1 MAQKKMTADEI
12 LDELKRDQKVTVDE
26 KGAPS
31 VDMGRIDDLIRDI
44 LTKNKEQELKKT
56 SDQFTAQEKE
66 EIEKEVRVQTN
77 SLTRKL
83 QKMQKEAGKAR
94 TTAIRVQ
101 LSGEIPETEQTSE
114 ALAEEAPEDDE
125 PTLGM
130 TPEAFL
136 ELREKRQHRA
146 EQFVLDPA
154 RPPQEAK
161 PEGLENSEPADEG
174 KAASLRSEQKDALPQ
189 SEIDTISAADLMAAA
204 EQIPSSEVSGEPKIE
219 QDEKRN
225 GESVTAEK
233 APFSIKA
240 DLDDGPTGYIFSSDD
255 EYVSVRQRD
264 SVLAM
269 LKKQLR
275 RARISRALTA
285 ICALCGVLLA
295 AVQFGVSSVWVL
307 GLIEV
312 SPLVYTALCAGLIV
326 VSLLASFPLFS
337 SAAHGV
343 KKDVFCLV
351 SALIVLSANVIF
363 LFSPETLLNG
373 RGVLYAPLTALSLFA
388 LACARVMRQR
398 RILYSFELLSS
409 EEEKNGVLV
418 LADGAVSREMTRGL
432 AIEEEPVL
440 AVNTPAAFFDG
451 FLTRE
456 QQSDPADH
464 TARLLL
470 WVSVGLGFAFSVAL
484 YLLTSDLYA
493 SVTLFSGAAAL
504 GFGLLYPV
512 MCELTLYDSRPIFEN
527 YESTIPDWTTI
538 EDAADVN
545 CILMNATELFPEGS
559 VVLHGIKTFQG
570 TRIDTA
576 IVDAA
581 SVICKADS
589 VLRDVFLYIIN
600 GRTELL
606 KPVDTVR
613 YEDLMGL
620 SAWVDEK
627 RVLIGNRDLM
637 INHSVAVP
645 KRGYEE
651 PYQKDGCEVV
661 YLAREGELYAA
672 FIVEF
677 TAAERPSAILDMMN
691 RRGLCAAVRS
701 VDACITP
708 ALLERVFG
716 VSAEEIK
723 ILPARL
729 HELFE
734 ERHKPR
740 ERAETSLANKG
751 RGNSAFVVSVAACGQ
766 LLRCIKR
773 GRILC
778 LIGAVLL
785 ILVLGGLLYFDLM
798 TAASAAAAACG
809 ALLLF
814 LFYWLYERNMKL

>member
-12 LDELKRDQKVTVDE
+12 LDELKRDQKVTMDE

-31 VDMGRIDDLIRDI
+31 LDMGRIDDLIRDI

-83 QKMQKEAGKAR
+83 QKMQREAGKAR

-101 LSGEIPETEQTSE
+101 LSGELPEAEQTSE
-114 ALAEEAPEDDE
+114 ISEEEALEDDE
-125 PTLGM
+125 PALGM

-136 ELREKRQHRA
+136 ELREKRQQRA
-146 EQFVLDPA
+146 EQFVLEPA

-161 PEGLENSEPADEG
+161 PEELENPDLTEEE
-174 KAASLRSEQKDALPQ
+174 KAASVQPEQKDVSPQ
-189 SEIDTISAADLMAAA
+189 LDTISASDLMAAA
-204 EQIPSSEVSGEPKIE
+204 EQQLPPAPPAVENESPDKRQNTESFPTRSEK
-219 QDEKRN
+219 
-225 GESVTAEK
+225 T
-233 APFSIKA
+233 PFQIIA
-240 DLDDGPTGYIFSSDD
+240 DSDDGPTGYIFSNDD

-326 VSLLASFPLFS
+326 VSLLASFPLFA

-351 SALIVLSANVIF
+351 SVLIVLAVNIIF

-388 LACARVMRQR
+388 LSCARVMRQR
-398 RILYSFELLSS
+398 RMLYSFELLSS
-409 EEEKNGVLV
+409 DEEKNGVLV

-440 AVNTPAAFFDG
+440 AANTPAAFFDG

-456 QQSDPADH
+456 QQSDPADRA
-464 TARLLL
+464 ARPML
-470 WVSVGLGFAFSVAL
+470 WVSAGLGFALSVVL
-484 YLLTSDLYA
+484 YLLTKDLYA
-493 SVTLFSGAAAL
+493 AITLFSGAAAL

-512 MCELTLYDSRPIFEN
+512 MCELTLHDSRPVFES

-545 CILMNATELFPEGS
+545 CILMNAADLFPEGS

-637 INHSVAVP
+637 VNHSVAVP

-677 TAAERPSAILDMMN
+677 TATEKPSAILDMMN

-716 VSAEEIK
+716 VSAEEVK

-740 ERAETSLANKG
+740 ERAETSLANKEG
-751 RGNSAFVVSVAACGQ
+751 SSAFVVSVAACGQ

-773 GRILC
+773 GRTLC

-785 ILVLGGLLYFDLM
+785 ILALAGLLYFDLM
-798 TAASAAAAACG
+798 TAASAAAAAGG

-814 LFYWLYERNMKL
+814 LFYWLYERNVKL

>member
-101 LSGEIPETEQTSE
+101 LSGELLETEQTSE
-114 ALAEEAPEDDE
+114 ALAEEAQEDDE

-161 PEGLENSEPADEG
+161 PEGLENSEPADEE
-174 KAASLRSEQKDALPQ
+174 KDASLRSEQKDALPQ
-189 SEIDTISAADLMAAA
+189 SEIDTISAADLMA
-204 EQIPSSEVSGEPKIE
+204 
-219 QDEKRN
+219 
-225 GESVTAEK
+225 
-233 APFSIKA
+233 A

-312 SPLVYTALCAGLIV
+312 SPLVYTALCAGLV
-326 VSLLASFPLFS
+326 VASLLASFPLFS

-351 SALIVLSANVIF
+351 SALIVLAANVIF

-388 LACARVMRQR
+388 LSCARVMRQR
-398 RILYSFELLSS
+398 RMLYSFELLSS
-409 EEEKNGVLV
+409 DEEKNGVLV

-545 CILMNATELFPEGS
+545 CILMNATDLFPEGS
-559 VVLHGIKTFQG
+559 VILHGIKTFQG

-677 TAAERPSAILDMMN
+677 TAEEKPSAILDMMN

-716 VSAEEIK
+716 VSAEEVK

-740 ERAETSLANKG
+740 ERAETSLANKKG
-751 RGNSAFVVSVAACGQ
+751 GNSAFVVSVAACGQ

-785 ILVLGGLLYFDLM
+785 ILALGGLLYFDLM
-798 TAASAAAAACG
+798 TAASAAAAAGG

>member
-12 LDELKRDQKVTVDE
+12 LDELKRGQKVTMDE
-26 KGAPS
+26 QGAPS

-44 LTKNKEQELKKT
+44 LTRNKEQQLKKS
-56 SDQFTAQEKE
+56 SDQFTAQEKD

-83 QKMQKEAGKAR
+83 QKMQKEAGKTH

-101 LSGEIPETEQTSE
+101 LSGELPEEE
-114 ALAEEAPEDDE
+114 AEETAEPENDAAAE
-125 PTLGM
+125 PVLGM

-136 ELREKRQHRA
+136 ELREKRQQRA
-146 EQFVLDPA
+146 EQFVLEPA
-154 RPPQEAK
+154 RPPEEAK
-161 PEGLENSEPADEG
+161 PEGVKPAADPAEKVFEPD
-174 KAASLRSEQKDALPQ
+174 PQ
-189 SEIDTISAADLMAAA
+189 SEQPEVGAISAADLMTTA
-204 EQIPSSEVSGEPKIE
+204 EEDMPQPAPAV
-219 QDEKRN
+219 QQEKTE
-225 GESVTAEK
+225 GESTPVVQEK
-233 APFSIKA
+233 ETPFHLEG
-240 DLDDGPTGYIFSSDD
+240 DLNDGPTGYVFSNDD
-255 EYVSVRQRD
+255 EYVSPKQCD
-264 SVLAM
+264 SVLAL

-275 RARISRALTA
+275 RARVSRALTA

-295 AVQFGVSSVWVL
+295 AVQLGVSSVWIL
-307 GLIEV
+307 GIIEV
-312 SPLVYTALCAGLIV
+312 SPLVYTVLCAGLIIA
-326 VSLLASFPLFS
+326 SLLASFPLFS
-337 SAAHGV
+337 SSARGAR
-343 KKDVFCLV
+343 KDAFCLV
-351 SALIVLSANVIF
+351 SVLIVLAANVIF
-363 LFSPETLLNG
+363 LFSPETLLAG

-398 RILYSFELLSS
+398 RRLYSFEILSS
-409 EEEKNGVLV
+409 DEEKNGVLV
-418 LADGAVSREMTRGL
+418 LSDGAVSREMTRGL
-432 AIEEEPVL
+432 AMEEEPVL
-440 AVNTPAAFFDG
+440 AANVSAGFFDG

-456 QQSDPADH
+456 QQDDPADAA
-464 TARLLL
+464 ARPLM
-470 WVSVGLGFAFSVAL
+470 WISIGLGAALAVVL
-484 YLLTSDLYA
+484 YLLTRDLYA
-493 SVTLFSGAAAL
+493 AVTIISGAAAL

-527 YESTIPDWTTI
+527 YGSTIPDWTTI

-545 CILMNATELFPEGS
+545 CILMNAADLFPEGS

-677 TAAERPSAILDMMN
+677 TAAEKPSAILNMMN

-716 VSAEEIK
+716 VSAEEVK
-723 ILPARL
+723 ILSARL

-740 ERAETSLANKG
+740 ERAETSLANKKG
-751 RGNSAFVVSVAACGQ
+751 SGAFVVSVAACGQ

-785 ILVLGGLLYFDLM
+785 ILALGGLLYFDLM
-798 TAASAAAAACG
+798 TAASAAAAAGG
-809 ALLLF
+809 ALLPF

>member
-1 MAQKKMTADEI
+1 MARKKMTADEI
-12 LDELKRDQKVTVDE
+12 LDELRRDQKVTVDE

-56 SDQFTAQEKE
+56 SDQFTVQEKE

-101 LSGEIPETEQTSE
+101 LSGELPEAETNTEE
-114 ALAEEAPEDDE
+114 VEDE

-130 TPEAFL
+130 TAEAFL
-136 ELREKRQHRA
+136 ELREKRQQRA
-146 EQFVLDPA
+146 EQFVLEPA
-154 RPPQEAK
+154 RPPQEVK
-161 PEGLENSEPADEG
+161 PEEVDPPHLTEERTAPAQP
-174 KAASLRSEQKDALPQ
+174 EQQDVSPQ
-189 SEIDTISAADLMAAA
+189 PETGSISAADLMAAA
-204 EQIPSSEVSGEPKIE
+204 EQQSLSSVSAVEN
-219 QDEKRN
+219 EKPDKREN
-225 GESVTAEK
+225 AESVSSVSEE
-233 APFSIKA
+233 PLFQMKA
-240 DLDDGPTGYIFSSDD
+240 DLNDGPTGYIFSNDD
-255 EYVSVRQRD
+255 EYVSVSQRD
-264 SVLAM
+264 SVFAM

-275 RARISRALTA
+275 CARVSRALTA

-295 AVQFGVSSVWVL
+295 AVQFGASSVWIL

-312 SPLVYTALCAGLIV
+312 SPLIYTVLCAGLVIA
-326 VSLLASFPLFS
+326 SLSASFPLFP
-337 SAAHGV
+337 SAARGV

-351 SALIVLSANVIF
+351 SVLIVLAANIVF
-363 LFSPETLLNG
+363 LFSPETLLSG
-373 RGVLYAPLTALSLFA
+373 RGVLYAPLTAISLFA

-398 RILYSFELLSS
+398 RLLCSFETLSS
-409 EEEKNGVLV
+409 DEEKNSVLV
-418 LADGAVSREMTRGL
+418 LSDGAVSREMTRGL

-440 AVNTPAAFFDG
+440 AANAPTAFFDG

-464 TARLLL
+464 AARSML
-470 WVSVGLGFAFSVAL
+470 WVSAGLGFTLSVVL
-484 YLLTSDLYA
+484 YLLTKDLYA
-493 SVTLFSGAAAL
+493 AVTLFSGAAAL
-504 GFGLLYPV
+504 GFGLLYPL
-512 MCELTLYDSRPIFEN
+512 MCELTLRDSRPIFEG

-538 EDAADVN
+538 EDVADVN
-545 CILMNATELFPEGS
+545 CILMNAADLFPEGS

-637 INHSVAVP
+637 VNHSVAVP

-651 PYQKDGCEVV
+651 PYQRDGYEVV

-677 TAAERPSAILDMMN
+677 TAAEKPSVILDMMN

-716 VSAEEIK
+716 VSAQEVK

-740 ERAETSLANKG
+740 ERAETSLANKEG
-751 RGNSAFVVSVAACGQ
+751 SSAFVVSVAACGQ
-766 LLRCIKR
+766 LWRCVKR
-773 GRILC
+773 GRALC

-785 ILVLGGLLYFDLM
+785 ILALAGLLYFNLM
-798 TAASAAAAACG
+798 TAASAAAAAGG
-809 ALLLF
+809 ALLPF
-814 LFYWLYERNMKL
+814 LFYWVYERNVKL